1 MPTLSLSTRM
11 RDAEAVA
18 KARKGEPDGIGQLY
32 EDHAEALH
40 RLIYR
45 LTASTADSEDILH
58 DLFVALPELL
68 RRYEDRGKLG
78 AWLKQVAT
86 RITLMRMR
94 TQRRRREIP
103 IDSVSNDSAMILPV
117 VENDAALI
125 EHAVLSLPEPQREVF
140 VLRQLEG
147 YAYDEI
153 ADLLAIS
160 AGAARVRYLR
170 AMRQIRQQLENS

>member
-1 MPTLSLSTRM
+1 
-11 RDAEAVA
+11 
-18 KARKGEPDGIGQLY
+18 
-32 EDHAEALH
+32 
-40 RLIYR
+40 
-45 LTASTADSEDILH
+45 LTASSADSEDILH

-86 RITLMRMR
+86 RMTLMRLR

-103 IDSVSNDSAMILPV
+103 IDSAGNDSAMTVTV
-117 VENDAALI
+117 VENDASLI
-125 EHAVLSLPEPQREVF
+125 EQAVLSLPESQREVF

-153 ADLLAIS
+153 GDLLAITP
-160 AGAARVRYLR
+160 GAARVRYLR
-170 AMRQIRQQLENS
+170 ALRKIRQQLEHS